1 VTAVALVLGV
11 LGWLHLPKP
20 WAYGL
25 IASGWLVVSPVLGVV
40 VIAGFVLLTRWR
52 VFARSRDAAIKRRH
66 DTLVGLDLVS
76 LGTTAGLPFH
86 AAASLASAEL
96 DGALADDLDR
106 AVSRTDAGLD
116 HALEDGPFARAFDT
130 AQRSASTGARLGD
143 SLVEL
148 AREVRADEA
157 AAEREKIERLPV
169 KLLFPLAFLIL
180 PGFILVAVVP
190 SIVSGISQLSF

>member
-1 VTAVALVLGV
+1 MTAVAVALGAV
-11 LGWLHLPKP
+11 GWLHLPRP
-20 WAYGL
+20 WAYWL
-25 IASGWLVVSPVLGVV
+25 IASGWFVVSPLLGVV
-40 VIAGFVLLTRWR
+40 VIAGFLLVRRWR
-52 VFARSRDAAIKRRH
+52 LLAGSRAAATMRRR

-86 AAASLASAEL
+86 AAVSLASAEL
-96 DGALADDLDR
+96 DGALARDLDS
-106 AVSRTDAGLD
+106 AVSRTNAGLD

-130 AQRSASTGARLGD
+130 AQRSASSGARLGD

-190 SIVSGISQLSF
+190 SIVSGISELSL

>member
-25 IASGWLVVSPVLGVV
+25 IASGWFVVSPVLGVV
-40 VIAGFVLLTRWR
+40 VIAGFVILTRSR

-86 AAASLASAEL
+86 AAVSLASAEL
-96 DGALADDLDR
+96 DGALAEDLDR
-106 AVSRTDAGLD
+106 AVSRTNAGLD